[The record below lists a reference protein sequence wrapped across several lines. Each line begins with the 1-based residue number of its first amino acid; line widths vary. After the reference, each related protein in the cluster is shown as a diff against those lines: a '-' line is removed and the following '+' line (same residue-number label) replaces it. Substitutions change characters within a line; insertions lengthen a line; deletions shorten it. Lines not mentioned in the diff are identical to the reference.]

1 MNIVIQPH
9 LQISLTLTITSL
21 IFRLQKRI
29 VAMEEAAVGEKP
41 WQLTGEIA
49 GPARPENSLLQE
61 HLEYDTAARQAPVM
75 TEEVS
80 TMSDLCPSL
89 PISGSS
95 RERCFFVA
103 THTS

>member
-1 MNIVIQPH
+1 
-9 LQISLTLTITSL
+9 
-21 IFRLQKRI
+21 
-29 VAMEEAAVGEKP
+29 MEEAAVGEKP

-89 PISGSS
+89 PISGS
-95 RERCFFVA
+95 
-103 THTS
+103 